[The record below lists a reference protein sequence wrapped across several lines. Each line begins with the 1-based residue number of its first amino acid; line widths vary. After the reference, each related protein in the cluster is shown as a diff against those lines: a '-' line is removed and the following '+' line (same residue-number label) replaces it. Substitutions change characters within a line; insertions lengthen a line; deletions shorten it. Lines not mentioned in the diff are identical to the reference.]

1 MQPKATD
8 ADAGR
13 PAPRRLLRRLRLGVR
28 IAGALFILGAFFVKC
43 DSFFYYPSA
52 RVWMTPAQVG
62 VVAED
67 VHFQASDGLTLHGW
81 WLPARSGYGAEE
93 PEPGSPAPRPADPA
107 ASGRPGPARGRGTVI
122 HFHGNAENVTAHL
135 PLVEWL
141 PYEGYNVLMFD
152 YRGYGRSQ
160 GRVTRAGTIRD
171 GHAALDYALSRPDVD
186 PARIYLYGQSLGG
199 AVATVVA
206 AERPEVRA
214 VVLESTFSSYRRI
227 AARHLRKV
235 LMTDVLAWPLA
246 CGLVSSGH
254 EPREAV
260 GRIAPRPVL
269 ILAGTNDS
277 ICFAEL
283 NRELFEA
290 AGEPKSYVE
299 IRGGE
304 HLALL
309 EQDGDK
315 VRRAILEWLR

>member
-1 MQPKATD
+1 MTPKHATD
-8 ADAGR
+8 AGAGA
-13 PAPRRLLRRLRLGVR
+13 PVPRRFLRWLRLGVR
-28 IAGALFILGAFFVKC
+28 VAGVLFILGAFFVKC
-43 DSFFYYPSA
+43 DSFFYYPSD
-52 RVWMTPAQVG
+52 RVWMTPAQIG
-62 VVAED
+62 IAAED
-67 VHFQASDGLTLHGW
+67 VYFTTADGLTLHGW
-81 WLPARSGYGAEE
+81 WLPACGDDAEDS
-93 PEPGSPAPRPADPA
+93 EPGSPTLQRADA
-107 ASGRPGPARGRGTVI
+107 ASAGRAGRSRGRGTVI
-122 HFHGNAENVTAHL
+122 HFHGNAENVSAHI

-160 GRVTRAGTIRD
+160 GRVSRAGTIRD
-171 GHAALDYALSRPDVD
+171 GHAALDYALSRPD
-186 PARIYLYGQSLGG
+186 IETSHIFFYGQSLGG
-199 AVATVVA
+199 AVAAVVA
-206 AERPEVRA
+206 AERAEVRA

-246 CGLVSSGH
+246 CGLVSSGY

-269 ILAGTNDS
+269 VLAGTNDS

-290 AGEPKSYVE
+290 AGEPKRYVE
-299 IRGGE
+299 IAGGE
-304 HLALL
+304 HLSLL

-315 VRRAILEWLR
+315 VRRAILEWLK